1 MTDKKEKSIRLGQ
14 KAKALLDD
22 EAFAAA
28 FGAVEERFIER
39 WKISTDQT
47 ERDRCWMAIN
57 LAGQLKSM
65 LALFV
70 SNGKI
75 SQQDLD
81 AILAQGKAA

>member
-1 MTDKKEKSIRLGQ
+1 MTDKKEKAIRLGQ
-14 KAKALLDD
+14 KAKTLLED

-28 FGAVEERFIER
+28 FGVVEQLFVDR
-39 WKISTDQT
+39 WKNSKDAA

-57 LAGQLKSM
+57 ITGHVKT
-65 LALFV
+65 ALVTFV

-81 AILAQGKAA
+81 AILSKAA